1 MLRSNTRLRH
11 VRVLLST
18 VAVASMLTG
27 CAALSD
33 RIRQLGEPPALSPVD
48 NPTAKPGYKP
58 VQMPMPTPQ
67 PVVYN
72 PNSLWRS
79 GSRAF
84 FNDQRAHIVGD
95 ILTVKVN
102 FNDTAVFQDQTQ
114 LTPDHHRRH
123 RNYQLH
129 RRQHARRFAAKAVL
143 PGSVLTASGNSQMN
157 GQGTINRQ
165 DQLVTNVAAVVTQVL
180 PNGNMVIEGKQEV
193 RLNAEIRE
201 LIVAGVVRPEDIQS
215 DNAIDLSKIAEA
227 RLAYGG
233 RGTLTNIQQE
243 RWGQQ
248 AVDIIL
254 PF

>member
-1 MLRSNTRLRH
+1 MLKSATRSRLARS
-11 VRVLLST
+11 LLST
-18 VAVASMLTG
+18 AALASLLTG
-27 CAALSD
+27 CAAVD
-33 RIRQLGEPPALSPVD
+33 RIKTLGQTPPLSPVE
-48 NPTAKPGYKP
+48 NPATKPGYKP

-67 PVVYN
+67 PASYN

-102 FNDTAVFQDQTQ
+102 INDTAQFQDQTQ
-114 LTPDHHRRH
+114 LTRSSTEDTGIT
-123 RNYQLH
+123 NFIG
-129 RRQHARRFAAKAVL
+129 ANTIGNAAKAVL
-143 PGSVLTASGNSQMN
+143 PGSILTANGNSQMN
-157 GQGTINRQ
+157 GSGTINRQ
-165 DQLVTNVAAVVTQVL
+165 DQLLTNVAAVVMQLL

-193 RLNAEIRE
+193 RLNNEVRE
-201 LIVAGVVRPEDIQS
+201 LIVAGVVRPEDIES
-215 DNAIDLSKIAEA
+215 DNTIDLPKIAEA

-233 RGTLTNIQQE
+233 RGTLTNIQQA

-248 AVDIIL
+248 VMDIAL

>member
-1 MLRSNTRLRH
+1 MLKSTTRSKFARS
-11 VRVLLST
+11 LLGTAALTSL
-18 VAVASMLTG
+18 LTG
-27 CAALSD
+27 CAAID
-33 RIRQLGEPPALSPVD
+33 RIKQLGEPVALAPID

-67 PVVYN
+67 PVTYN
-72 PNSLWRS
+72 PNSLWRN

-102 FNDTAVFQDQTQ
+102 INDTAQFQDQTQ
-114 LTPDHHRRH
+114 LSRTSTEDTEITNFIGANAITNP
-123 RNYQLH
+123 
-129 RRQHARRFAAKAVL
+129 AKAVL
-143 PGSVLTASGNSQMN
+143 PGSILTASGNSQMN
-157 GQGTINRQ
+157 GQGNINRN
-165 DQLVTNVAAVVTQVL
+165 DQLVTNVAAVVTQLL
-180 PNGNMVIEGKQEV
+180 PNGNMVIEGKQEI
-193 RLNAEIRE
+193 RLNNEIRE

-215 DNAIDLSKIAEA
+215 DNTIELPKIAEA

-233 RGTLTNIQQE
+233 RGTLTNIQTE